1 MRKTIRSLSLAFTAG
16 AFGAFI
22 YSLTA
27 HFFSAFGVNE
37 ALGVKLAYK
46 LTPESLYPRLVW
58 GGLFALL
65 LLLPIL
71 KRWYCIYRGLLLGV
85 LLSAIHLFIIFPYI
99 SHKGFLGVKLEIWT
113 PAPIFVIFYNAL
125 WGIVAAF
132 WLDYTRE
139 RVQ

>member
-16 AFGAFI
+16 VIGAFI
-22 YSLTA
+22 YSVTA
-27 HFFSAFGVNE
+27 HFFGAWGVTE

-58 GGLFALL
+58 GGLFGLL
-65 LLLPIL
+65 LLVPVLE
-71 KRWYCIYRGLLLGV
+71 KWYCIYRGLLLGV
-85 LLSAIHLFIIFPYI
+85 LLSLIHLFIIFPYM
-99 SHKGFLGVKLEIWT
+99 SHKGFLGVKISLSS
-113 PAPIFVIFYNAL
+113 PAPIFVVFYNAL

-139 RVQ
+139 RV

>member
-22 YSLTA
+22 YSVTEYYLG
-27 HFFSAFGVNE
+27 AFGLNE
-37 ALGVKLAYK
+37 ALGVKSAYR

-65 LLLPIL
+65 LLVPIL

-85 LLSAIHLFIIFPYI
+85 ILSAVHLFIIFPYMNQ
-99 SHKGFLGVKLEIWT
+99 KGILGVKLSLWT
-113 PAPIFVIFYNAL
+113 PAPILVIFYNAL
-125 WGIVAAF
+125 WGIVTAF

-139 RVQ
+139 RV